1 MKIKSFSCALRE
13 NAENMYYF
21 SSLALTLNEEE
32 EGVCLTDS
40 RLRPDQRLMEAGRW
54 DEANAEKQ
62 RLEEKQ
68 RATRRR
74 READVSM
81 AIDEGEQTEKMRA
94 ETSELESSFRLT
106 PTPLTTK
113 FHFSRNVIHCCFAFQ
128 DGNLKATVRCGS
140 TRGWMK
146 GQET

>member
-21 SSLALTLNEEE
+21 SSLALTLNEEQ
-32 EGVCLTDS
+32 EGVCVTDS

-81 AIDEGEQTEKMRA
+81 AIDEGEQKEKMRA
-94 ETSELESSFRLT
+94 ETSELKSSFRLT
-106 PTPLTTK
+106 PTPLITK
-113 FHFSRNVIHCCFAFQ
+113 FHFTCILIHCCCAF
-128 DGNLKATVRCGS
+128 
-140 TRGWMK
+140 
-146 GQET
+146 